1 LSFLPICYCMSKLI
15 IIISLCLYCH
25 VAIAQY
31 NDTTHYHVVL
41 SAAGSINKTNTD
53 KAYLLNNSLNFGIKK
68 NSVVLNATNT
78 WVYGKQ
84 NANLTNNDFSSSLFF
99 NLYKTFK
106 HFYYWGLLNYNT
118 SYSLK
123 VNNQLLAGA
132 GIAYS
137 LIDKK
142 DTYLNISDGILYDQS
157 NLLANLNYNTYRNSF
172 RLQYHFAVKELITL
186 DGSNFLQ
193 SSLSNSNDYIIRSTT
208 TLGFKLRKWISL
220 TTALTY
226 NKMNITRSDNLTFT
240 YGLVLDKY
248 F

>member
-1 LSFLPICYCMSKLI
+1 MIKLI
-15 IIISLCLYCH
+15 TILFLCLCCQF
-25 VAIAQY
+25 ALAQY

-53 KAYLLNNSLNFGIKK
+53 KAYLLNNSLNFGVKK
-68 NSVVLNATNT
+68 HSIVLNSTNT

-84 NANLTNNDFSSSLFF
+84 NAALTNNDFSSSLFF

-137 LIDKK
+137 LLDKK
-142 DTYLNISDGILYDQS
+142 DAYFNISDGILYDQS
-157 NLLANLNYNTYRNSF
+157 NLLANVNYHTYRNSF
-172 RLQYHFAVKELITL
+172 RLQYHFVVKALITL
-186 DGSNFLQ
+186 DGSNFVQ
-193 SSLSNSNDYIIRSTT
+193 SSLSDGNDYIIRSNT

-226 NKMNITRSDNLTFT
+226 NKMNITRSDNLNFT